1 MARNKKKIIRV
12 TTVPMSLKAFC
23 DGMLKE
29 LSEKYE
35 VVAVSSPGEDL
46 DLVAEREGVRTIAV
60 PMERHISL
68 WKDVKSLWLMTKVF
82 RKEKPDIVHS
92 MTPKAGLVTM
102 VAGWLTGV
110 PVRVH
115 TFTGLV
121 WPTSTGLKRRILML
135 TDKILCTCATHVI
148 PEGQGVMDDLRSGGI
163 TNKPMKV
170 LGYGN
175 VKGVDMEYFDPVR
188 IVSELNTND
197 RKLTTNLSVNSS
209 ELGTNTNFTNDTNCS
224 INAPSSV
231 ELNTNDTNLTNKENK
246 INGKFVAIHGNL
258 CSKEKKDS
266 VDSCD
271 SCSKDRPFT
280 FIFVGRIVGDKGV
293 NELVEAFTQLHEKY
307 ENTKLVLVGPY
318 EEHLDP
324 VSELTQNRIKTNPAI
339 DAVGKKF
346 GDDLLFEY
354 LKADCHVLPSY
365 REGFPNTPME
375 AGALGLPNIVTD
387 INGARE
393 IVVNEENGLV
403 VPSKDAKALHNA
415 MERMLTDSA
424 MREKMKQNARPMI
437 ESRFEKSF
445 VRKCLY
451 DFYDEILK

>member
-1 MARNKKKIIRV
+1 MAINKKKIIRA
-12 TTVPMSLKAFC
+12 TTIPMSLKAFC

-46 DLVAEREGVRTIAV
+46 DFVAEREGVRTIAV

-68 WKDVKSLWLMTKVF
+68 WKDMKSLWQMTKVLK
-82 RKEKPDIVHS
+82 KEKPDMVHS

-148 PEGQGVMDDLRSGGI
+148 PEGQGVMDDLRSGGV

-175 VKGVDMEYFDPVR
+175 VKGVDMEYFDPKRCNVN
-188 IVSELNTND
+188 VNPNPNDNLNPN
-197 RKLTTNLSVNSS
+197 
-209 ELGTNTNFTNDTNCS
+209 
-224 INAPSSV
+224 
-231 ELNTNDTNLTNKENK
+231 
-246 INGKFVAIHGNL
+246 
-258 CSKEKKDS
+258 
-266 VDSCD
+266 
-271 SCSKDRPFT
+271 RPFT
-280 FIFVGRIVGDKGV
+280 FVFVGRIVGDKGV
-293 NELVEAFTQLHEKY
+293 NELVEAFTQLHEEY

-324 VSELTQNRIKTNPAI
+324 VSELTLNRIKTNPSI

-346 GDDLLFEY
+346 GDELLVEY
-354 LKADCHVLPSY
+354 MKADCHVLPSY

-403 VPSKDAKALHNA
+403 VPSKDAKALHDA

>member
-1 MARNKKKIIRV
+1 MEKKKIIRA

-23 DGMLKE
+23 DGMLKD

-46 DLVAEREGVRTIAV
+46 EWVAAHEGVRTRAV

-68 WKDVKSLWLMTKVF
+68 WNDLKSLIRMVGVF
-82 RKEKPDIVHS
+82 RREKPYMVHS
-92 MTPKAGLVTM
+92 MTPKAGLTCM

-121 WPTSTGLKRRILML
+121 WPTSTGLKRKILKT
-135 TDKILCTCATHVI
+135 TDKILCACATHII
-148 PEGQGVMDDLRSGGI
+148 PEGQGVMDDLRNGNI
-163 TNKPMKV
+163 TKKPMKV

-175 VKGVDMEYFDPVR
+175 VKGVDMEVFDPER
-188 IVSELNTND
+188 FKNND
-197 RKLTTNLSVNSS
+197 
-209 ELGTNTNFTNDTNCS
+209 
-224 INAPSSV
+224 
-231 ELNTNDTNLTNKENK
+231 NLTPNPN
-246 INGKFVAIHGNL
+246 
-258 CSKEKKDS
+258 
-266 VDSCD
+266 
-271 SCSKDRPFT
+271 RPFT

-307 ENTKLVLVGPY
+307 QQTKLVLVGPY

-324 VSELTQNRIKTNPAI
+324 VSELTLSRIKANPAI
-339 DAVGKKF
+339 EAVGRKF
-346 GDDLLFEY
+346 GDDLLVEY
-354 LKADCHVLPSY
+354 MKSDCHVLPSY
-365 REGFPNTPME
+365 REGFPNTPLE

-393 IVVNEENGLV
+393 IVVDGENGLV
-403 VPSKDAKALHNA
+403 VPSKDANALYTA
-415 MERMLTDSA
+415 MERMLTDDA
-424 MREKMKQNARPMI
+424 LREKIKQNARPMI
-437 ESRFEKSF
+437 ESRFEKGF

-451 DFYDEILK
+451 DFYDGIM

>member
-1 MARNKKKIIRV
+1 MADDKIKIIRA
-12 TTVPMSLKAFC
+12 TTIPMSLKAFC

-29 LSEKYE
+29 LAEKYE

-46 DLVAEREGVRTIAV
+46 DFVAEREGVRTIAV

-68 WKDVKSLWLMTKVF
+68 WNDLKSLIRMIGVF
-82 RKEKPDIVHS
+82 CKEKPYMVHS
-92 MTPKAGLVTM
+92 MTPKAGLVCM
-102 VAGWLTGV
+102 MAGWLTGV

-135 TDKILCTCATHVI
+135 TDRILCACATHII
-148 PEGQGVMDDLRSGGI
+148 PEGQGVMDDLRNGGI
-163 TNKPMKV
+163 TKKPMRV

-175 VKGVDMEYFDPVR
+175 VKGVDMEYFDPLRVA
-188 IVSELNTND
+188 SELNTNGS
-197 RKLTTNLSVNSS
+197 KNL
-209 ELGTNTNFTNDTNCS
+209 
-224 INAPSSV
+224 PV
-231 ELNTNDTNLTNKENK
+231 E
-246 INGKFVAIHGNL
+246 
-258 CSKEKKDS
+258 KEK
-266 VDSCD
+266 
-271 SCSKDRPFT
+271 PFT
-280 FIFVGRIVGDKGV
+280 FLFVGRIVGDKGV

-324 VSELTQNRIKTNPAI
+324 VSELTLNRIKANPAI
-339 DAVGKKF
+339 EAVGKKF
-346 GDDLLFEY
+346 GDELLVEY
-354 LKADCHVLPSY
+354 MKADCHVLPSY

-393 IVVNEENGLV
+393 IICNEENGLV
-403 VPSKDAKALHNA
+403 VPSKNAKALYDA
-415 MERMLTDSA
+415 MERMVTDDD
-424 MREKMKQNARPMI
+424 MRERMRKNARPMI
-437 ESRFEKSF
+437 ESRFERSF

-451 DFYDEILK
+451 DFYDEILKK

>member
-1 MARNKKKIIRV
+1 MEKKKIIRA

-29 LSEKYE
+29 LSDKYD

-46 DLVAEREGVRTIAV
+46 DFVAEREGVRTIAV
-60 PMERHISL
+60 TMERHISL
-68 WKDVKSLWLMTKVF
+68 WNDLKSLIRMIGVF
-82 RKEKPDIVHS
+82 RNEKPYMVHS
-92 MTPKAGLVTM
+92 MTPKAGLVCM

-121 WPTSTGLKRRILML
+121 WPTSTGLKRKILML
-135 TDKILCTCATHVI
+135 TDKILCACATHVI
-148 PEGQGVMDDLRSGGI
+148 PEGQGVMNDLRSGNI
-163 TNKPMKV
+163 TKKPMKV

-175 VKGVDMEYFDPVR
+175 VKGVDMECFDR
-188 IVSELNTND
+188 SRFADI
-197 RKLTTNLSVNSS
+197 
-209 ELGTNTNFTNDTNCS
+209 
-224 INAPSSV
+224 
-231 ELNTNDTNLTNKENK
+231 
-246 INGKFVAIHGNL
+246 
-258 CSKEKKDS
+258 KKD
-266 VDSCD
+266 DS
-271 SCSKDRPFT
+271 KFT
-280 FIFVGRIVGDKGV
+280 FMFVGRIVGDKGV

-307 ENTKLVLVGPY
+307 QQTKLVLVGPQ
-318 EEHLDP
+318 EAHLDP
-324 VSELTQNRIKTNPAI
+324 VSDLTQNRIKTNPAI
-339 DAVGKKF
+339 EAVGPKH
-346 GDDLLFEY
+346 GDDLLSEY
-354 LKADCHVLPSY
+354 MKADCHVLPSY

-393 IVVNEENGLV
+393 IVINEENGLV

-415 MERMLTDSA
+415 MERMLTDDA
-424 MREKMKQNARPMI
+424 LREKIKKNARPMI

-451 DFYDEILK
+451 DFYDEIMK